1 MAANKKTNR
10 NIGKKINKEDI
21 KFTKQADILDKI
33 EINDTNNSFVTIKGR
48 GGSRTAA
55 ASKMEHFVITV
66 NPWKPLTIITKRSI
80 LDVAAVLDPPLK
92 GHKENFMNLPAK
104 KFKNQSKSKIERMSK
119 HISDHFLFKYKR
131 MKKHNE
137 SNHLL
142 QQY

>member
-21 KFTKQADILDKI
+21 KFTKQPDILDKI

-55 ASKMEHFVITV
+55 ASKMEHFVIIV
-66 NPWKPLTIITKRSI
+66 NVWKPLTIITKRSI

-92 GHKENFMNLPAK
+92 RPQRELYEPSYQ
-104 KFKNQSKSKIERMSK
+104 KF
-119 HISDHFLFKYKR
+119 
-131 MKKHNE
+131 
-137 SNHLL
+137 
-142 QQY
+142 